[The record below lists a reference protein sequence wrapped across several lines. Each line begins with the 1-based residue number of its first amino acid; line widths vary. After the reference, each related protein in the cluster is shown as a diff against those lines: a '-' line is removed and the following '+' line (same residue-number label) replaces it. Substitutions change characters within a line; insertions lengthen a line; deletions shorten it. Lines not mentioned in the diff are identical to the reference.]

1 MFHCLLLLENTDIV
15 DLHRAGQG
23 ALVDTL
29 HAAPVATPCQVED
42 GVEGVV
48 ERPLIVAAAQRGFGD
63 VELLPAID
71 VGGDFV
77 GRPEQGVG
85 VELAL
90 GTGQHESVGLLRVL
104 GVIVVLSV
112 DRR

>member
-29 HAAPVATPCQVED
+29 HAAPVATPGQIED

-48 ERPLIVAAAQRGFGD
+48 ERPLVVAAAQLCLGHGQLYLS
-63 VELLPAID
+63 VHI
-71 VGGDFV
+71 GGD
-77 GRPEQGVG
+77 GGGGPLKGVG

-104 GVIVVLSV
+104 GVVVVLSV